1 MHSVRALTVGQA
13 SCLPFVEA
21 GKMPALPSNDW
32 LIWQLAD
39 SAFPI
44 GSFAHSTGLE
54 AAWQCGQ
61 IRSSSELHGFIE
73 ATLTQSAHA
82 ALPFVLSAYDSPE
95 RLAEL
100 DRRSDAFI
108 SNHVAN
114 RASRL
119 QGQALA
125 ATFQRIFD
133 GKAEAFTKLLFHYAP
148 VFGVVMRLLDIERET
163 ACRLFFFTAARGL
176 ISAAVRLG
184 IVGPMEGQ
192 GIQSR
197 FASLV
202 ERLISEGQDL
212 SVDDV
217 AQTSPIFDICHG
229 MHDRLYSRL
238 FQT

>member
-1 MHSVRALTVGQA
+1 MHSVRALTVGQ
-13 SCLPFVEA
+13 
-21 GKMPALPSNDW
+21 MPALPSNDW
-32 LIWQLAD
+32 LVWQLAD
-39 SAFPI
+39 SAFPT
-44 GSFAHSTGLE
+44 GSFAHSAGLE

-61 IRSSSELHGFIE
+61 IRSSSELQGFIE
-73 ATLTQSAHA
+73 ATLTQLAHA

-95 RLAEL
+95 RLVEL

-125 ATFQRIFD
+125 TIFQRILDCSSDLFQD
-133 GKAEAFTKLLFHYAP
+133 SKLFLHYAP
-148 VFGVVMRLLDIERET
+148 VFGVVMRSLDVERET
-163 ACRLFFFTAARGL
+163 TCRLFFFTVARGL

-212 SVDDV
+212 SVDDI
-217 AQTSPIFDICHG
+217 AQTAPIFDICHG

>member
-1 MHSVRALTVGQA
+1 M
-13 SCLPFVEA
+13 
-21 GKMPALPSNDW
+21 
-32 LIWQLAD
+32 
-39 SAFPI
+39 
-44 GSFAHSTGLE
+44 
-54 AAWQCGQ
+54 
-61 IRSSSELHGFIE
+61 
-73 ATLTQSAHA
+73 LTQLAHA
-82 ALPFVLSAYDSPE
+82 ALPFALSAYDSPE
-95 RLAEL
+95 RLIEL

-125 ATFQRIFD
+125 STFQRIFD
-133 GKAEAFTKLLFHYAP
+133 GSSELFDDPKLFFHYAS
-148 VFGVVMRLLDIERET
+148 VFGVVMRLLKLEREV

-192 GIQSR
+192 GIQAR
-197 FASLV
+197 FGPLV
-202 ERLISEGQDL
+202 DRLVGECQDL
-212 SVDDV
+212 SADDV
-217 AQTSPIFDICHG
+217 AQTAPIPDICHG